1 MSASEHHSL
10 ETCAT
15 APTTR
20 RCWLLFSLFFISSV
34 DWTAPPASRW
44 SRWWRLLLRVDEQS
58 YAQFTSPAQKFL
70 NSLIRWS
77 LFYTLIYVF
86 FLCMLLCK
94 ILPLTPHSLF
104 VFSPAVCPQSRP
116 VYLQRKS
123 IKLNPVSQRTGTQL
137 SHLSQP
143 CRLR

>member
-1 MSASEHHSL
+1 MSALEHHSL

-15 APTTR
+15 AINTR
-20 RCWLLFSLFFISSV
+20 RCWRLFSLFFISSV

-58 YAQFTSPAQKFL
+58 YAQFTSPAQKSL

-86 FLCMLLCK
+86 FNAKYCLSHLIHC
-94 ILPLTPHSLF
+94 LF
-104 VFSPAVCPQSRP
+104 FSPAVCPQSRP